1 MVIQT
6 TEYQGVQI
14 IQFIFKQFSNL
25 LIIFQIF
32 TKDVLIHNP
41 ENALTTE
48 TPMGHH
54 HYSLLKDNQKSL
66 NNYTLNK

>member
-32 TKDVLIHNP
+32 TKDALIHSP

-54 HYSLLKDNQKSL
+54 HSSLLKDKLKKS
-66 NNYTLNK
+66 K